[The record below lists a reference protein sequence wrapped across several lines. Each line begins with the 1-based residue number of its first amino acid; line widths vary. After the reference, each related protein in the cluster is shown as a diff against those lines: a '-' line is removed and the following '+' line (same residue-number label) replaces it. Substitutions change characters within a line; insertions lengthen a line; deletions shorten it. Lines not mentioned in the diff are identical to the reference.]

1 MALST
6 TFSVPRGFLAV
17 PAHQDSHFASAAEQ
31 LHGHK
36 LLQARPPRVSIIS
49 SACFITQAQFSWL
62 VCARASVQLWWLI

>member
-36 LLQARPPRVSIIS
+36 SLQARPLRVSIIS
-49 SACFITQAQFSWL
+49 SACFITQA
-62 VCARASVQLWWLI
+62 